1 MLRPVFLSLMLSAVA
16 MPAMA
21 QNIKQDIEQ
30 LRAAY
35 EACVNKHDAACVASM
50 YAKDGVQINPDGSAV
65 APDGIKARYEGG
77 FKTGHD
83 SVVIKTTN
91 LTPIN
96 NDSAIGDGIAI
107 ATFKTDQGVVV
118 INLLWG
124 NYFVRENGQMKVRM

>member
-1 MLRPVFLSLMLSAVA
+1 MLRPLFLSLMLSAMAV
-16 MPAMA
+16 PALA
-21 QNIKQDIEQ
+21 QDLRQEIDQ

-35 EACVNKHDAACVASM
+35 ETCVNKHDASCVAAL
-50 YAKDGVQINPDGSAV
+50 YAKDGFQINPDGTAV

-77 FKTGHD
+77 FKNGHD

-107 ATFKTDQGVVV
+107 AT
-118 INLLWG
+118 
-124 NYFVRENGQMKVRM
+124 